1 MKVFKDHN
9 LTRLARAKPGLIET
23 RVNKATASI
32 FRTIEEESKEVE
44 NADD

>member
-9 LTRLARAKPGLIET
+9 LTRLARARPGMIEK
-23 RVNKATASI
+23 RVNKATAGI

-44 NADD
+44 NEDD